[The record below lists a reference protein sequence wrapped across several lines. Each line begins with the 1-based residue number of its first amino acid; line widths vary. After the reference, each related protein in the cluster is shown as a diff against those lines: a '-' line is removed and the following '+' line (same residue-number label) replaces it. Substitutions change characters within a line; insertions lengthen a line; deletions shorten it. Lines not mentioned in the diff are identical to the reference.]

1 MRPDGALRRPI
12 LEVALRSGFVLL
24 AEAPPDELVVGTIGR
39 FWRATGQSLALAAT
53 VKAPSGAGIY
63 TVTFDLVQEGV
74 TWFSGQSIAG
84 AAVNL
89 IVQ

>member
-1 MRPDGALRRPI
+1 MPW
-12 LEVALRSGFVLL
+12 LRSASVNL
-24 AEAPPDELVVGTIGR
+24 AYHITTLTGTVVVWDGMRTPL
-39 FWRATGQSLALAAT
+39 TQDVQPGQSLALAAT
-53 VKAPSGAGIY
+53 VKAPTGAGIY

-74 TWFSGQSIAG
+74 TWFSSQSIAG